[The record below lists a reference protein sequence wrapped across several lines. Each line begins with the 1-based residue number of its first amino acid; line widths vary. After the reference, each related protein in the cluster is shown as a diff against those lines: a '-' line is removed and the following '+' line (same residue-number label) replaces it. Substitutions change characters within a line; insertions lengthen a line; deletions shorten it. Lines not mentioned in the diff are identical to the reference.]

1 MTQKAPKPPK
11 AAGQAKTTWQTIQG
25 AMVDLFVLALMLA
38 AAGFGGYFWGT
49 HQKLAVV
56 DLVPP
61 GTPGAREAVSQTAG
75 TKAPAATSSA
85 SAAATTST
93 TTPSGGSANN
103 GSGSTDS
110 AADNAASSAST
121 STPKPA
127 AKHTGKLKYWV
138 SSSGTRLI
146 GYAVSVTVNGQPVD
160 NFFAPGKQVD
170 ITDLVK
176 KGKNS
181 VDFDAKVL
189 EDKFNQHKGDE
200 TAVMTVSIDCGP
212 AISES
217 VKPADVLVSYK
228 RNAAETENYTDQ
240 KSFTV
245 E

>member
-1 MTQKAPKPPK
+1 MTQKPQKS
-11 AAGQAKTTWQTIQG
+11 AAVPGKKSTLQVIKG
-25 AMVDLFVLALMLA
+25 ALVDLFVLALLLA

-61 GTPGAREAVSQTAG
+61 GTPGAREAVNQIGA
-75 TKAPAATSSA
+75 TKAPEDAANVTASKATTASASSSGATKSTDSTADSGTSSTTSSA
-85 SAAATTST
+85 AK
-93 TTPSGGSANN
+93 TP
-103 GSGSTDS
+103 
-110 AADNAASSAST
+110 
-121 STPKPA
+121 

-146 GYAVSVTVNGQPVD
+146 GYAIAVTVNGQPVD

-170 ITDLVK
+170 ITDMIK

-189 EDKFNQHKGDE
+189 EDKFNQHKGDDS
-200 TAVMTVSIDCGP
+200 AVMTVSIDCGP
-212 AISES
+212 AISEN

>member
-1 MTQKAPKPPK
+1 MTQKPQKS
-11 AAGQAKTTWQTIQG
+11 AAVPGKKSTLQVIKG
-25 AMVDLFVLALMLA
+25 ALVDLFVLALLLA

-61 GTPGAREAVSQTAG
+61 GTPGAREAVNQIGA
-75 TKAPAATSSA
+75 TKAPESASASQATPATSS
-85 SAAATTST
+85 STSK
-93 TTPSGGSANN
+93 
-103 GSGSTDS
+103 STDS
-110 AADNAASSAST
+110 TAASSSSSS
-121 STPKPA
+121 STPTSVAKTP

-146 GYAVSVTVNGQPVD
+146 GYAIAVTVNGQPVD

-170 ITDLVK
+170 ITDIVK

-189 EDKFNQHKGDE
+189 EDKFNQHKGDDS
-200 TAVMTVSIDCGP
+200 AVMTVSIDSGP
-212 AISES
+212 AISEN

>member
-1 MTQKAPKPPK
+1 MTQKPQKP
-11 AAGQAKTTWQTIQG
+11 AAVPGKKSTLQVIKG
-25 AMVDLFVLALMLA
+25 ALVDLFVLALLLA

-61 GTPGAREAVSQTAG
+61 GTPGAREAVNQVGA
-75 TKAPAATSSA
+75 TKAPDSAGNASASQATTTTSASSSSANKSTDSTADSSTSSTTSSA
-85 SAAATTST
+85 AK
-93 TTPSGGSANN
+93 TP
-103 GSGSTDS
+103 
-110 AADNAASSAST
+110 
-121 STPKPA
+121 
-127 AKHTGKLKYWV
+127 AKHAGKLKYWV

-146 GYAVSVTVNGQPVD
+146 GYAIAVTVNGQPVD

-170 ITDLVK
+170 ITDMIK

-200 TAVMTVSIDCGP
+200 SAVMAVSIDCGP
-212 AISES
+212 AISEN

>member
-1 MTQKAPKPPK
+1 
-11 AAGQAKTTWQTIQG
+11 
-25 AMVDLFVLALMLA
+25 
-38 AAGFGGYFWGT
+38 
-49 HQKLAVV
+49 LAVV

-61 GTPGAREAVSQTAG
+61 GTPGAREAVNQVGA
-75 TKAPAATSSA
+75 TKAPEDAGNVAASKATTASVSTSAATKPTDSTADSGTSS
-85 SAAATTST
+85 TTSST
-93 TTPSGGSANN
+93 AKTP
-103 GSGSTDS
+103 
-110 AADNAASSAST
+110 
-121 STPKPA
+121 
-127 AKHTGKLKYWV
+127 AKHPGKLKYWV

-146 GYAVSVTVNGQPVD
+146 GYAIAVTVNGQPVD

-200 TAVMTVSIDCGP
+200 SAVMTVSIDSGP
-212 AISES
+212 AISEN

-228 RNAAETENYTDQ
+228 RNAAESENYTDQ